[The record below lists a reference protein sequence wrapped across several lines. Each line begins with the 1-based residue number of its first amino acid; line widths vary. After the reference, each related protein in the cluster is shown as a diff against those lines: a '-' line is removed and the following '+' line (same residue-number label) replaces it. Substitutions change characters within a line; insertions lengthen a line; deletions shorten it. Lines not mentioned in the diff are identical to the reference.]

1 MTIVKVEK
9 HGAVTIFTIDNAAK
23 RNVISQATALALQG
37 AFVEFDAD
45 PDQRVAIITG
55 AGDEAFTAGADL
67 NDIPEFWRCTPGA
80 GINTDKPVI
89 AAIAGWCIGGG
100 LTLTATC
107 DLAVAAENTK
117 FLYPEA
123 KIGLTQGFIT
133 AIAARIPQKV
143 AMEIMLLGRQMNAT
157 RAYEV
162 GLINQVVP
170 TGRQLEVALG
180 MAEEI
185 AAMAPLVIRTIK
197 RFVGQIIPPSPSE
210 LYART
215 LQQLEAIRT
224 SSDLEEGQRAFKE
237 KRAPRFEGR

>member
-1 MTIVKVEK
+1 MTLLKVEK
-9 HGAVTIFTIDNAAK
+9 RGPVTIFTIDNAAK
-23 RNVISQATALALQG
+23 RNVISQATALALQR

-45 PDQRVAIITG
+45 SDQRVAIITG

-80 GINTDKPVI
+80 GISTDKPII

-107 DLAVAAENTK
+107 DLAIAAENTK

-143 AMEIMLLGRQMNAT
+143 AMEIMLLGRQMDAT

-170 TGRQLEVALG
+170 TGRQLEVALA

-185 AAMAPLVIRTIK
+185 AGMAPLVIRTIK
-197 RFVGQIIPPSPSE
+197 RFVGQIIPQSPSE
-210 LYART
+210 IYART

-237 KRAPRFEGR
+237 KRAPRFKGR